1 MTGLPKNLFNK
12 IKQMIFQYTSS
23 QRSDIAALQA
33 AVGDYTEL
41 VKNLTNVTAIRNIG
55 SAPIEILPAP
65 GVGKYYEF
73 EGVVEYTHVS
83 ADYNFGDVV
92 GIVGETSYAGPY
104 VISSVAPWTTDKV
117 IQFSSKS
124 PTYVDGTVTDTVVS
138 AGFNLNEKIVLTT
151 YNGNDATL
159 GDATLK
165 IKLLYKIVT
174 AG

>member
-1 MTGLPKNLFNK
+1 MTGIPKNLFNK
-12 IKQMIFQYTSS
+12 IKQMIFQYTST

-41 VKNLTNVTAIRNIG
+41 VINLTNTTAIKNIG
-55 SAPIEILPAP
+55 TSPIEILPAP

-73 EGVVEYTHVS
+73 EGFVEYNYVS
-83 ADYNFGDVV
+83 TDYDFGDVV
-92 GIVGETSYAGPY
+92 GILGETSYAGSYIIPST
-104 VISSVAPWTTDKV
+104 ILWTNSKV
-117 IQFSSKS
+117 IQFSSKT
-124 PTYVDGTVTDTVVS
+124 PIYVDSIVTDTVAS

-165 IKLLYKIVT
+165 IKLKYKIVT

>member
-23 QRSDIAALQA
+23 QRNDIAALQSV
-33 AVGDYTEL
+33 VGGYTEL
-41 VKNLTNVTAIRNIG
+41 VINLTNVTDIKNIG
-55 SAPIEILPAP
+55 SSPIEILPAP

-73 EGVVEYTHVS
+73 KGVVEYTHVTT
-83 ADYNFGDVV
+83 DYNFGDVV
-92 GIVGETSYAGPY
+92 GIIGETSYAGPY
-104 VISSVAPWTTDKV
+104 IISSVAPWTTDKV

-124 PTYVDGTVTDTVVS
+124 STYEDSTVTGTLFS
-138 AGFNLNEKIVLTT
+138 GGFNLNEKIVLTT

>member
-23 QRSDIAALQA
+23 QRNDIAALQS
-33 AVGDYTEL
+33 AVGDYTE
-41 VKNLTNVTAIRNIG
+41 VVINLTNTSAIQNCG

-65 GVGKYYEF
+65 GVGKYYEY
-73 EGVVEYTHVS
+73 EGVVEYIHVS
-83 ADYNFGDVV
+83 AEYNFGDVV
-92 GIVGETSYAGPY
+92 GILGETSYGGVYIIPSTAL
-104 VISSVAPWTTDKV
+104 WTSDKI
-117 IQFSSKS
+117 IQFNSKS
-124 PTYVDGTVTDTVVS
+124 PTFVDSTVTDVIFS
-138 AGFNLNEKIVLTT
+138 AATNVNEKLVLTT
-151 YNGNDATL
+151 YNANDATL